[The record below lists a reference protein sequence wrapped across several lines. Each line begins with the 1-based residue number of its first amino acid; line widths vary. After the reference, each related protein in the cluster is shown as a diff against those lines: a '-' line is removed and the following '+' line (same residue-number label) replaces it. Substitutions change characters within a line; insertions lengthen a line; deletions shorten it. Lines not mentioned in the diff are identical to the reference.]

1 MRFAPTSLGHKLR
14 SVPTESTG
22 VEGEPGVRVPPR
34 PEDSHGD
41 VSRRKRRRRTLHRV
55 LFEVAVLSAAA
66 VFVVLRAGD
75 SLGNVPTTFR
85 HLHWHWLL
93 VAGAAEGGSIFCLSW
108 LQQRLLREGGLGVG
122 VADLLPVTM
131 ASNAVAQSL
140 PAGTLFA
147 EGYSFRQYQ
156 KLGAGWA
163 LGVWAELAAGALAA
177 TGLATVALVGAVV
190 VGPSLR
196 LELVPVLAF
205 IWVGSALAS
214 ALFAR
219 PGILGRLIARVLRHV
234 QGRLP
239 EKACTKM
246 RGAERSLRDMECYQP
261 SAGAWFRCFAV
272 ATCNWAFDS
281 VVLVSALLTVGG
293 PVPWSAVLLCYAAAQ
308 LLVELPITPG
318 GLGVV
323 EGGLTELL
331 TRFHVGVT
339 QATAGTLMYRAVSY
353 WLLVLVGWVAAAWL
367 AAHHRRANRRSQRVS
382 AGEECAAGAVPA
394 GASWPRRGV
403 ADGDGRGGFDQ
414 DSEASS
420 AAPLAAPAGG
430 VAGTAPATRATGGE
444 GNEGLAPA

>member
-14 SVPTESTG
+14 SLPTESTG
-22 VEGEPGVRVPPR
+22 VEGETGVRVPPR

-55 LFEVAVLSAAA
+55 LFEMAVLSAAA

-93 VAGAAEGGSIFCLSW
+93 VAAAAEGGSIFCLSW
-108 LQQRLLREGGLGVG
+108 LQQRLLREGGLGVR
-122 VADLLPVTM
+122 VSNLLPVTM

-156 KLGAGWA
+156 KLGADWT
-163 LGVWAELAAGALAA
+163 LGVWAELAAGALEA
-177 TGLATVALVGAVV
+177 TGLATVALVGAVIA
-190 VGPSLR
+190 GPSLR

-219 PGILGRLIARVLRHV
+219 PGILGRLIARVLLHV

-246 RGAERSLRDMECYQP
+246 RRAERSLRDMECYRP
-261 SAGAWFRCFAV
+261 SAGVWFRCFAV
-272 ATCNWAFDS
+272 ATCNWTFDS

-367 AAHHRRANRRSQRVS
+367 AARHRRVSRRSERVS
-382 AGEECAAGAVPA
+382 AGGEYAEGGAPA
-394 GASWPRRGV
+394 VASWSQPGG
-403 ADGDGRGGFDQ
+403 AEGDGRGGFDQ
-414 DSEASS
+414 DSEAS
-420 AAPLAAPAGG
+420 ATVPLGGPAGG
-430 VAGTAPATRATGGE
+430 APGTGSPTRAAGGE
-444 GNEGLAPA
+444 GNEGFAPA